1 MMIQQDTILLS
12 IQGVALA
19 AWDDLKN
26 RDSSFSTIPTKCLAN
41 RYEITL
47 SRTQAKMLQAFL
59 IEREEKIDNARSA
72 ATNNPTGLSQ
82 NLNPM
87 ELLLQQLN
95 IAIGEREGVEN
106 SPLLGSAINL
116 PLKNY
121 FPVDLKKNTL
131 RLGNRDVRLPPALI
145 VYLQVLLKYP
155 ASTLISQEEI
165 ISHVYGK
172 RATTPGNF
180 HAQMC
185 YLRGKLE
192 PEIIIT
198 TFPREGYSVT
208 IAQPQILLTNNQQPV
223 FNIPP
228 TAEIPVR

>member
-1 MMIQQDTILLS
+1 MIQQDKVLLS
-12 IQGVALA
+12 VQGAALS
-19 AWDDLKN
+19 AWDELKN
-26 RDSSFSTIPTKCLAN
+26 RDASFSTIPAKCLAN

-47 SRTQAKMLQAFL
+47 SRVQAKTLQAFL
-59 IEREEKIDNARSA
+59 IEQQEKIDNVQPVAI
-72 ATNNPTGLSQ
+72 NNPIVFPQ

-95 IAIGEREGVEN
+95 IAIGEQERVEN
-106 SPLLGSAINL
+106 APLSCSAINL

-131 RLGNRDVRLPPALI
+131 RIGNRDVRLPPALI

-165 ISHVYGK
+165 ITHVYGK

-192 PEIIIT
+192 PEIMIK
-198 TFPREGYSVT
+198 TFPREGYRVT
-208 IAQPQILLTNNQQPV
+208 IAQSQLLIANNQQPV

-228 TAEIPVR
+228 AAEIPVR